1 MKEHLGLGFFLTT
14 SKSKSKSQPFIDNSH
29 YEPRGSMLDTYKN
42 KGSSFSVVQFLI
54 FHPEV
59 VDGVFSNT
67 KVNSENV
74 EEISEEE

>member
-1 MKEHLGLGFFLTT
+1 
-14 SKSKSKSQPFIDNSH
+14 
-29 YEPRGSMLDTYKN
+29 MLDTYKN

-59 VDGVFSNT
+59 VDGVSSNT

-74 EEISEEE
+74 EEISEEEWGRSAKNSNPGISVII